1 MSQQAA
7 EAPMNWFRQGLF
19 APVTEE
25 VTAFDLPVT
34 GRIPSELN
42 GRYLRNGP
50 NFMRGIDDSKH
61 HWFLGSGMV
70 HGVRLRDGWAEWYR
84 NRWVRSKAVAEA
96 LGEKWLE
103 GPIHDH
109 DFAALCSQSRWGQDG
124 FGDSCS
130 AVFRG
135 RTGCAYSPAG
145 PRSTGVPWQL
155 DRRQLGTVAE
165 ESGTVRKLNQ
175 K

>member
-42 GRYLRNGP
+42 GCYLRNGP

-70 HGVRLRDGWAEWYR
+70 HGVRLRDGRDWQSEPH
-84 NRWVRSKAVAEA
+84 NRDCRSRQT
-96 LGEKWLE
+96 
-103 GPIHDH
+103 DH
-109 DFAALCSQSRWGQDG
+109 A
-124 FGDSCS
+124 
-130 AVFRG
+130 
-135 RTGCAYSPAG
+135 
-145 PRSTGVPWQL
+145 
-155 DRRQLGTVAE
+155 
-165 ESGTVRKLNQ
+165 
-175 K
+175 